1 MCSLSSKYSLG
12 TILRSICVVV
22 CFAAVTQAG
31 AQGFS
36 VEAGGG
42 LQGMHYTL
50 SNGKSQPQPGG
61 SLGLGYSFRLSSNVD
76 LLTGVSGGIYR
87 TKATLKDGVISSS
100 YQVDDMGSAFQYN
113 VRATGYQETQKFFAA
128 SVPILLQYHTTGEGL
143 QWYFDGGGKV
153 FAPFGSNVNGSA
165 RQLVLS
171 GYYPDFNIDVSNLP
185 QHGFGTVNGW
195 KSTATAKLKAGAA
208 LSAATGVSFGL
219 SGGTRLYAGLFVDYG
234 LTAITQKGD
243 SLPLVAYSSG
253 GLNTA
258 KAGSILNMHGTGSA
272 KLFSLGLQVRIS
284 FATGRSKP
292 ATPETKGNQEPPP
305 VRDTLGDEQLEV
317 IEGSVVFGLLGETVV
332 PEIQKKHLDEVAA
345 IMKQFPA
352 IRISLVGHTC
362 DGESEPE
369 EKRVGVDRAKSV
381 ASYLRSKGIDP
392 SRMEVSPTSE
402 SDVFEPF
409 NPLANF
415 RSRRVVVKV
424 K

>member
-1 MCSLSSKYSLG
+1 MM
-12 TILRSICVVV
+12 LRSIAVVI
-22 CFAAVTQAG
+22 CLSAATFAG

-36 VEAGGG
+36 VEANGG
-42 LQGMHYTL
+42 LQGMHFTL
-50 SNGKSQPQPGG
+50 PNGQSKLQPGG
-61 SLGLGYSFRLSSNVD
+61 SLGLGYSFKLNRNFN
-76 LLTGVSGGIYR
+76 LLTGVSGGLYK
-87 TKATLKDGVISSS
+87 TKATLRDGVIFSD
-100 YQVDDMGSAFQYN
+100 YQVDDAGSAFQYN
-113 VRATGYQETQKFFAA
+113 VKAAGYQETQKFYAA
-128 SVPILLQYHTTGEGL
+128 SVPVLLQYHTTGDGL
-143 QWYFDGGGKV
+143 QWYFNGGGKV
-153 FAPFGSNVNGSA
+153 FAPFGSKGSVSA

-195 KSTATAKLKAGAA
+195 KSSTTAKLKAGAA

-219 SGGTRLYAGLFVDYG
+219 SGGMRLYTGLFVDYG
-234 LTAITQKGD
+234 LTSMSQKGD

-253 GLNTA
+253 GLNTV
-258 KAGSILNMHGTGSA
+258 KAGTVLNMHGTSSA
-272 KLFSLGLQVRIS
+272 KLLSFGLQVKIS
-284 FATGRSKP
+284 LATGRPKS
-292 ATPETKGNQEPPP
+292 AGAPESKGNPEPPPP
-305 VRDTLGDEQLEV
+305 VRDSLGDEQLEM
-317 IEGSVVFGLLGETVV
+317 IEGPVVFGLLGETAV

-345 IMKQFPA
+345 LLKQYPS

-369 EKRVGVDRAKSV
+369 DKRVGAERAKSV
-381 ASYLRSKGIDP
+381 AGYLRSKGIDA
-392 SRMEVSPTSE
+392 SRIDVSPTSE